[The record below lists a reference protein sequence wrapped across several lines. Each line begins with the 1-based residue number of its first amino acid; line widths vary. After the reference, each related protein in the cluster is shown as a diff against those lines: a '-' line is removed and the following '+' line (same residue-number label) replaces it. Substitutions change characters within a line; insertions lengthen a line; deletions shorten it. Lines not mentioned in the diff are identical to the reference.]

1 MKRHILGID
10 LGTTSVGFAKI
21 LEDDDTQNSSIELV
35 GVRVNPLTTDE
46 QTNFAKGKPVSINAE
61 RTLKRGMRRNLD
73 RYQLR
78 RYNLIQV
85 LKKYQIINNE
95 TKLAEDGKGTT
106 HLTYALRALA
116 ATEEIPLEAFGRVLL
131 AINKKRGY
139 KSSRKAKTK
148 DEGQLIDG
156 MNPVVKELSYL
167 KI

>member
-78 RYNLIQV
+78 RSI
-85 LKKYQIINNE
+85 
-95 TKLAEDGKGTT
+95 
-106 HLTYALRALA
+106 
-116 ATEEIPLEAFGRVLL
+116 
-131 AINKKRGY
+131 
-139 KSSRKAKTK
+139 
-148 DEGQLIDG
+148 
-156 MNPVVKELSYL
+156 
-167 KI
+167 